1 MKLLLISLQSNAY
14 VTGLKYIASNARAE
28 CHDVRILFLPGYLE
42 KELDPEIK
50 GFINEYNPD
59 LIGISLM
66 SIEYYPAKNLTLLI
80 KKMIDIPIVW
90 GGVHAIIQPDECI
103 QYADFVCTGEG
114 EEAVVRLLEHLG
126 KDGVRTAPDI
136 PGIWVNH
143 KGEIIKYPDAEPV
156 GNLDVLPQQEYLP
169 EYFYGLHENRIYNL
183 ILPRMKRYSVTM
195 PFMVEHATCLYQQG
209 AVPSSAPIVE
219 IQRLSRSTGKRSGKG
234 QLIM

>member
-28 CHDVRILFLPGYLE
+28 GYDVRILFLPGYLE
-42 KELDPEIK
+42 KELSPPIIE
-50 GFINEYNPD
+50 FIHEFNPD

-114 EEAVVRLLEHLG
+114 EEAIVRLLEHLG
-126 KDGVRTAPDI
+126 KDGVKTEPDI

-169 EYFYGLHENRIYNL
+169 EYFYGLHENRIYNF
-183 ILPRMKRYSVTM
+183 SVTM
-195 PFMVEHATCLYQQG
+195 PFMVEHATCLYQHG
-209 AVPSSAPIVE
+209 AVPSSAPIAE
-219 IQRLSRSTGKRSGKG
+219 IQRSSRSTGERSGKG